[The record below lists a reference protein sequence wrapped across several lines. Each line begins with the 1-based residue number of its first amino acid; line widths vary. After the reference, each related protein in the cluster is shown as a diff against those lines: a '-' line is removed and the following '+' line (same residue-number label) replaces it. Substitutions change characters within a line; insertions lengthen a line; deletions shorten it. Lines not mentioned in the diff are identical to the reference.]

1 MKRGKRVEWTRL
13 DNAAKIFPP
22 TSNDKDTKVFRFVCE
37 LQDDV
42 SPDILQLALDET
54 IENFP
59 LYKSAAFCSR
69 SLFSSGFLDFN
80 AIL

>member
-37 LQDDV
+37 LQDEV

-54 IENFP
+54 
-59 LYKSAAFCSR
+59 S
-69 SLFSSGFLDFN
+69 
-80 AIL
+80 

>member
-37 LQDDV
+37 LQDEV
-42 SPDILQLALDET
+42 SPDILQLALIT
-54 IENFP
+54 F
-59 LYKSAAFCSR
+59 LYINPYFEKEYFGIT
-69 SLFSSGFLDFN
+69 LKQVIY
-80 AIL
+80 ILLWN